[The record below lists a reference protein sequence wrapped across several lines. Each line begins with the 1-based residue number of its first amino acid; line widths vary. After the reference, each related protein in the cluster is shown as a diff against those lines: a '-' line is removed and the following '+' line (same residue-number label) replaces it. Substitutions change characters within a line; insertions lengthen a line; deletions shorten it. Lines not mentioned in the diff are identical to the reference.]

1 MKNFKVKL
9 NLILFLFVGLVVW
22 SCKSENVQQKEV
34 EAVTSTES
42 DRTILLE
49 DLDGNPINL
58 DDYKG
63 KKIFLNF
70 WATWCKPCIAEM
82 PSIERAS
89 IALEGDNFVF
99 LAASDEKMEKVKKF
113 AEKYPYNFK
122 YVRMKNNAIS
132 MGLTVLPTTYI
143 FNEEGEVVEKIV
155 GAREWDSDDELA
167 SLRNF

>member
-1 MKNFKVKL
+1 
-9 NLILFLFVGLVVW
+9 
-22 SCKSENVQQKEV
+22 
-34 EAVTSTES
+34 
-42 DRTILLE
+42 
-49 DLDGNPINL
+49 
-58 DDYKG
+58 
-63 KKIFLNF
+63 
-70 WATWCKPCIAEM
+70 M

-143 FNEEGEVVEKIV
+143 FDEEGEVVEKIV

-167 SLRNF
+167 SLRDL